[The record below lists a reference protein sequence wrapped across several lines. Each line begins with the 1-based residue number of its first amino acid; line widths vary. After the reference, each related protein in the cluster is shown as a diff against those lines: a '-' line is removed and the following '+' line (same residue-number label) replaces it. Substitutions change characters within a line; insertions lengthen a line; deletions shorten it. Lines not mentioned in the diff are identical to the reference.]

1 MKKYPYTESTD
12 LIIYDQKPKKEK
24 KQKVWLTAVCS
35 ALAASIF
42 TAGVFGTGMYF
53 MQKNMN
59 NNTQSAAVASETTQS
74 DDSSS
79 SSVSAATSTS
89 KDIIIQAATE
99 AQTVKPLNKAAVREL
114 FSKTTVT
121 S

>member
-24 KQKVWLTAVCS
+24 KQRVWLTAVCS

-59 NNTQSAAVASETTQS
+59 NNTQATSVASSSTTQT

-79 SSVSAATSTS
+79 SDSA
-89 KDIIIQAATE
+89 QLAAYKNGKKVLTIPE
-99 AQTVKPLNKAAVREL
+99 IA
-114 FSKTTVT
+114 
-121 S
+121 

>member
-79 SSVSAATSTS
+79 SDSAQLAAYKTVRKFLQFPKLQNKSDQALSV
-89 KDIIIQAATE
+89 
-99 AQTVKPLNKAAVREL
+99 L
-114 FSKTTVT
+114 
-121 S
+121 